1 MISITTLVH
10 DLKGFLILHA
20 DASSELKSNRRR
32 VSRTATL
39 DGGCSI
45 TDQGYSDADRTFQVR
60 KDGISRADA
69 DRIWYLFRTY
79 SLVNVCIED
88 GAFRAAIQDV
98 NLAEGNLR
106 TKILIQE
113 KIS

>member
-1 MISITTLVH
+1 MISITTSTY
-10 DLKGFLILHA
+10 DLSGHIIINE
-20 DASSELKSNRRR
+20 DPNSDLKSNARRI
-32 VSRTATL
+32 SRTATL